1 MFYMNPESEWIFKFR
16 TGKQWTSE
24 PTIPI
29 LTPSYYFDAGIKP

>member
-1 MFYMNPESEWIFKFR
+1 MIYMIPECGWIFKFR
-16 TGKQWTSE
+16 IAMIWTPE